1 LRKSKVKPTSIR
13 FDQET
18 LSEIDKRC
26 EDLRCSRNDYIK
38 NAVDN
43 QLELEDT
50 EDADLEPTKP
60 EPKILPGVVIKNI
73 IFDCRDGNLYVDG
86 KYYGKCADY
95 EMNAGKIY
103 DMRGNYLGQTRGSLK
118 ITVEDI

>member
-1 LRKSKVKPTSIR
+1 MRKIKIKPTSIR

-18 LSEIDKRC
+18 LSEIDQRC

-43 QLELEDT
+43 MLELEAT
-50 EDADLEPTKP
+50 EDA
-60 EPKILPGVVIKNI
+60 EPKIIPGEVKKNV
-73 IFDCRDGNLYVDG
+73 IFDCDDGRLFVDGNF
-86 KYYGKCADY
+86 YGKCADY

>member
-18 LSEIDKRC
+18 LSEIDQRC
-26 EDLRCSRNDYIK
+26 EDLRCSRNDFIK

-43 QLELEDT
+43 QLELEAT
-50 EDADLEPTKP
+50 EDG
-60 EPKILPGVVIKNI
+60 EPKIMPEEVKKNV
-73 IFDCRDGNLYVDG
+73 IFDCHDGNLYVG
-86 KYYGKCADY
+86 EKYYGKCADY

-103 DMRGNYLGQTRGSLK
+103 DMRGNYLGQTRDSLK

>member
-1 LRKSKVKPTSIR
+1 LKKSKVKPTSIR

-18 LSEIDKRC
+18 LSEIDQRC
-26 EDLRCSRNDYIK
+26 EDLRCSRNDFIK

-43 QLELEDT
+43 QLELDAT

-60 EPKILPGVVIKNI
+60 EPKIVSGEVKKNV
-73 IFDCRDGNLYVDG
+73 IFDCDDGRLFVDG
-86 KYYGKCADY
+86 KYYGKCKDY
-95 EMNAGKIY
+95 TLNAGKVY

-118 ITVEDI
+118 IIVEDI

>member
-1 LRKSKVKPTSIR
+1 LKKSKVKPTSIR

-18 LSEIDKRC
+18 LSEIDQRC

-43 QLELEDT
+43 QLELEAT

-60 EPKILPGVVIKNI
+60 EPKIVSGDVKKNV
-73 IFDCRDGNLYVDG
+73 IFDCREGNLYVDE

-95 EMNAGKIY
+95 QISAGKIY
-103 DMRGNYLGQTRGSLK
+103 DMRGNYLGQTRASLK
-118 ITVEDI
+118 I